1 MPFICITKT
10 KINKFKCC
18 GSYAFSY
25 TYPKHVYAKAALS
38 YNIGLNYKNTENTIS
53 LRSILLCFQLL
64 LAKYKLAV
72 INKTKFKARFFEIK
86 FKFLLLCFVKEKF
99 VHIANPH

>member
-38 YNIGLNYKNTENTIS
+38 YNIGLNYRNTENTIS
-53 LRSILLCFQLL
+53 LHPILIMLLIL
-64 LAKYKLAV
+64 LAKYNLAM
-72 INKTKFKARFFEIK
+72 INKTKFEARFLEIK
-86 FKFLLLCFVKEKF
+86 LKILLLCFVKEKF
-99 VHIANPH
+99 VNIANPY